1 MAGTQDLELVIGWS
15 NGRVEVRSVSSGE
28 VIAKDSL
35 DHAIAAIFRADF
47 RLDGRMQVIVL
58 SVQGELRGYLKNL
71 GVVRTDESR
80 AQEQEQ
86 ELIALQQTK
95 IELQCELKNYE
106 DNMRHMKSGQM
117 KQGEGQLIM
126 IPTDTEVN
134 CQWQVDVEN
143 KSVNLRVATNNKTIV
158 RAVVI
163 FADQLFPGESLFVG
177 AKEQLSELI
186 VPLAPDKDIQ
196 TELYLKVSVGRN
208 NSSLFAICTVL
219 VIGGHVSTR
228 THARAGTHTH
238 THARAH
244 THTVYTY
251 RLLWDSATRHS
262 STIASSAFG
271 CPVSACTFHS
281 PPTRQ
286 R

>member
-15 NGRVEVRSVSSGE
+15 NGRVEVRNVSSGE

-106 DNMRHMKSGQM
+106 ANMRHMKTGQM

-219 VIGGHVSTR
+219 VIRGRVST
-228 THARAGTHTH
+228 HT
-238 THARAH
+238 RAH
-244 THTVYTY
+244 TYTHCIY
-251 RLLWDSATRHS
+251 
-262 STIASSAFG
+262 I
-271 CPVSACTFHS
+271 
-281 PPTRQ
+281 
-286 R
+286 

>member
-219 VIGGHVSTR
+219 VIGGYVSTR
-228 THARAGTHTH
+228 TR
-238 THARAH
+238 ARAH
-244 THTVYTY
+244 THAHTVYTY
-251 RLLWDSATRHS
+251 RLLWDSATRPS

>member
-15 NGRVEVRSVSSGE
+15 NGRVEVRNVSSGE

-106 DNMRHMKSGQM
+106 DNMRHMKTGQM

-219 VIGGHVSTR
+219 VIGGYVST
-228 THARAGTHTH
+228 
-238 THARAH
+238 RAH

>member
-1 MAGTQDLELVIGWS
+1 MVIGWS
-15 NGRVEVRSVSSGE
+15 NGRVEVRNVSSGE

-106 DNMRHMKSGQM
+106 DNIRHMKTGQM

-208 NSSLFAICTVL
+208 SSSLFAICTVL
-219 VIGGHVSTR
+219 VIGGYVSTR
-228 THARAGTHTH
+228 THARARTHTLYIH
-238 THARAH
+238 IGYCGTAQRVTLPLSRAELSHAPFQHVHSIPR
-244 THTVYTY
+244 
-251 RLLWDSATRHS
+251 RQDSGNA
-262 STIASSAFG
+262 
-271 CPVSACTFHS
+271 
-281 PPTRQ
+281 
-286 R
+286 

>member
-15 NGRVEVRSVSSGE
+15 NGRVEVRNVSSGE

-106 DNMRHMKSGQM
+106 DNMRHMKTGQM

-219 VIGGHVSTR
+219 VIGGYVSTR
-228 THARAGTHTH
+228 THARARTHTLYIH
-238 THARAH
+238 IGYCGTAQRVTLPLSRAQLSDAPFQH
-244 THTVYTY
+244 VHSIP
-251 RLLWDSATRHS
+251 RRQDSGDA
-262 STIASSAFG
+262 
-271 CPVSACTFHS
+271 
-281 PPTRQ
+281 
-286 R
+286 

>member
-219 VIGGHVSTR
+219 VIGGYVSTR
-228 THARAGTHTH
+228 THARARTHTLYIH
-238 THARAH
+238 IGYCGTAQRVTLPLSRAQLSDAPFQH
-244 THTVYTY
+244 VHSIP
-251 RLLWDSATRHS
+251 RRQDSGDA
-262 STIASSAFG
+262 
-271 CPVSACTFHS
+271 
-281 PPTRQ
+281 
-286 R
+286 

>member
-15 NGRVEVRSVSSGE
+15 NGRVEVRNVSSGE

-86 ELIALQQTK
+86 ELIALQQSK

-106 DNMRHMKSGQM
+106 DNMRHMKTGQM

-219 VIGGHVSTR
+219 VIGGYVSTR
-228 THARAGTHTH
+228 THARARTHTLYIH
-238 THARAH
+238 IGYCGTAQRVTLPLSRAQLSDAPFQH
-244 THTVYTY
+244 VHSIP
-251 RLLWDSATRHS
+251 RRQDSGDA
-262 STIASSAFG
+262 
-271 CPVSACTFHS
+271 
-281 PPTRQ
+281 
-286 R
+286 

>member
-219 VIGGHVSTR
+219 VIGGYVSTR
-228 THARAGTHTH
+228 THARARAHTH
-238 THARAH
+238 TRAR

>member
-208 NSSLFAICTVL
+208 SSSLFAICTVL
-219 VIGGHVSTR
+219 VIGGYVSTR
-228 THARAGTHTH
+228 THARARTHTH
-238 THARAH
+238 TRAR

>member
-15 NGRVEVRSVSSGE
+15 NGRVEVRNVSSGE

-106 DNMRHMKSGQM
+106 DNMRHMKTGQM

-196 TELYLKVSVGRN
+196 TELYLKVSVRRN

-219 VIGGHVSTR
+219 VIGGYVSTR
-228 THARAGTHTH
+228 THARARTHTLYIH
-238 THARAH
+238 IGYCGTAQRVTLPLSRAQLSDAPFQH
-244 THTVYTY
+244 VHSIP
-251 RLLWDSATRHS
+251 RRQDSGDA
-262 STIASSAFG
+262 
-271 CPVSACTFHS
+271 
-281 PPTRQ
+281 
-286 R
+286 

>member
-219 VIGGHVSTR
+219 VIGGYVSTR

-238 THARAH
+238 THTRAH

-251 RLLWDSATRHS
+251 RLLWDSATRPS

>member
-106 DNMRHMKSGQM
+106 DNMRHMKTGQM

-219 VIGGHVSTR
+219 VIGGYVSTR
-228 THARAGTHTH
+228 THARARTHTLYIH
-238 THARAH
+238 IGYCGTAQRVTLPLSRAQLSDAPFQH
-244 THTVYTY
+244 VHSIP
-251 RLLWDSATRHS
+251 RRQDSGDA
-262 STIASSAFG
+262 
-271 CPVSACTFHS
+271 
-281 PPTRQ
+281 
-286 R
+286 